1 MNLIRPTP
9 FAGAKDDGLLY
20 TFDPGRSAH
29 ALVNSFVS
37 FRVDLV
43 IAFQEEILVE
53 LKPDIVAI
61 HHQNKVLVVLRP

>member
-43 IAFQEEILVE
+43 IAFQEEILV
-53 LKPDIVAI
+53 
-61 HHQNKVLVVLRP
+61 